1 MFQRIKDYISNSYHY
16 MVMSRGAKFFDRN
29 PVVQGRFEEN
39 EDWLELLEDRV
50 VELEDWSHPPVAPG
64 GATELKDEIHNLA
77 ERLKQIEEKLGIE
90 YQHKDS

>member
-1 MFQRIKDYISNSYHY
+1 MFQRIKDYLLNLHHY
-16 MVMSRGAKFFDRN
+16 RVMSKGAKFFERH

-64 GATELKDEIHNLA
+64 GATELKDEIHSLA

>member
-39 EDWLELLEDRV
+39 EEWLE
-50 VELEDWSHPPVAPG
+50 
-64 GATELKDEIHNLA
+64 EIENRLA
-77 ERLKQIEEKLGIE
+77 EIEERLGIE
-90 YQHKDS
+90 YQHTDS